1 MKKSIFILFFLVI
14 KISAGYSQTKAVVI
28 DSTTS
33 KTVPY
38 VNIWVENENNGTTSN
53 DYGEFIINETD
64 STKNIVFS
72 AIGYKRETVQIS
84 QIKNIIN
91 LKPETTVLEEVVLT
105 KKKESKKIVIDKFK
119 KSKIHFYYGSGKTP
133 WMVGKYFP
141 NEDKYL
147 DTPFIKEF
155 AFLTNSEIENAKFNI
170 RLYEYDSLNFIGN
183 SVYDKNIISS
193 VKKGKKT
200 TIIDISDLNIRF
212 PKKGLIVV
220 VEWLIIES
228 NKREYSYISKGI
240 KKKNTAFEPMFGAV
254 AKDTNKYAMV
264 YRGKWM
270 KTFKNT
276 NQSIKNYKDKYSELA
291 VSLTLTN

>member
-72 AIGYKRETVQIS
+72 AIGYKRKTVQIS
-84 QIKNIIN
+84 QIKNIIY
-91 LKPETTVLEEVVLT
+91 LKPETTVLEEVVVT

-200 TIIDISDLNIRF
+200 TIIDISDLNIKI
-212 PKKGLIVV
+212 PQKGLVV
-220 VEWLIIES
+220 IVEWLIIED
-228 NKREYSYISKGI
+228 NKREFTVISEGKRKMKI
-240 KKKNTAFEPMFGAV
+240 AYAPMFGAV
-254 AKDTNKYAMV
+254 AKNTNKHAMI
-264 YRGKWM
+264 YRGEWM
-270 KTFKNT
+270 N
-276 NQSIKNYKDKYSELA
+276 
-291 VSLTLTN
+291 